1 VKYLLPISILLS
13 FENADRGAQ
22 APDDKKRHLEGARRE
37 NMAMFELVGG
47 YLRSEPI
54 DLAMQRS
61 DLAARD
67 YEPLSISFYLQ
78 RSHLTGHAMF
88 VN

>member
-1 VKYLLPISILLS
+1 VKYLLLISMLLS
-13 FENADRGAQ
+13 FENADRGAP
-22 APDDKKRHLEGARRE
+22 APDDKKRHHEGACRE

-54 DLAMQRS
+54 DLAMQRR

-78 RSHLTGHAMF
+78 RSYLTGHSMF
-88 VN
+88 VI